1 MKKLKYPNLYNLN
14 PENIFLVG
22 GAVRDLLMGFNPKD
36 KDYLVINTEPEELA
50 DLGFEQVGADFP
62 VFLHPE
68 TGEEFALA
76 RKERKTGLG
85 YNGFDV
91 EVKGVSVE
99 EDLMRRDLTINAMAI
114 NYKGDLIDPFGGYVN
129 IKSKLLKHVGIHFK
143 EDPVR
148 ILRTARFA
156 ARYNFSVHKET
167 IDFMSEM
174 IENGEFDNLTK
185 ERVWK
190 EFEKVIH
197 EPYLENFFSSLRDI
211 GAIEKL
217 GKFKTIYNK
226 PSILKTITDYPS
238 EDIKFSSIFMDFNA
252 KELNDFKM
260 PAINQKN
267 ILFFNKWLNEHFY
280 LSLKPVKRIEFIKDT
295 KAIHEPTEAI
305 RKLNNLM
312 DYKKVVSFGN
322 DLSDEYKL
330 ENIEAFKEDVEKI
343 QSINY
348 AEILKKS
355 KKSEIGKNILE
366 EQLRV
371 LDKSQNKLKP

>member
-114 NYKGDLIDPFGGYVN
+114 NYKGDLIDPFGGYVD

-167 IDFMSEM
+167 IDFMSEI

-190 EFEKVIH
+190 EFEKVIN

-260 PAINQKN
+260 PVINQKN

-280 LSLKPVKRIEFIKDT
+280 LSLKPVKRIGFIKDT